1 MDLWTFRVV
10 FSTDKMFEQFI
21 LFIKF
26 AEFSMQMKK
35 NKSKIMAQFRM
46 RNLFMF

>member
-1 MDLWTFRVV
+1 
-10 FSTDKMFEQFI
+10 MFEQFI